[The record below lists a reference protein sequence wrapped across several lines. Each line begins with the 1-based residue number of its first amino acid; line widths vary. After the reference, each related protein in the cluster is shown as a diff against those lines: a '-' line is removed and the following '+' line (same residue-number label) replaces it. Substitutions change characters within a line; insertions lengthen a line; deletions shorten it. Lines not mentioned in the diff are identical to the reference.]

1 MSVQELID
9 RLMKIEDKSRPVYI
23 VGEPEENYYMTLES
37 VTEPVTPWVF
47 DGDGE
52 ARGTIEDD
60 EGEYVDVD
68 DSTPGAFYPVLLED
82 R

>member
-9 RLMKIEDKSRPVYI
+9 ALLKIEDKSRPVCIETNGDHEYDF
-23 VGEPEENYYMTLES
+23 MALRS
-37 VTEPVTPWVF
+37 VTKPRKPWVYLG
-47 DGDGE
+47 DGDASE
-52 ARGTIEDD
+52 TDEDGN
-60 EGEYVDVD
+60 EVT